1 MSGRITVLLL
11 VLLVP
16 ALQAQDEQ
24 QAVADVVVIV
34 DTSTS
39 MREAG
44 MDPERT
50 SLLVA
55 KLLTDIVPGELAVVR
70 LLDMVADKTLIP
82 SQPTGET
89 RPCAEDPNR
98 DCQVMEPSA
107 DWNAEARANRLG
119 AKIRP
124 SRADL
129 QFKSDL
135 DRHLEQRINN
145 SLFSLAFSAAQGVF
159 DARPGPDAPPKTVVW
174 LSDGRADDP
183 IELKEVVR
191 DLQDEGVRVEAIVF
205 GRGQTALA
213 EEAALNPLRVS
224 TPAELMKAFAGA
236 FRRMVRAPYE
246 VDQLVSSNPTF
257 EMKPHV
263 DEAWVVVYGDETLG
277 DVALDGPQ
285 GSLMA
290 DYAQDNRR
298 RAGAYRA
305 AYIRK
310 PTPGSWT
317 VRITGGGA
325 GAAYAVV
332 QRSALTPVLLDPST
346 ALAGTEVALTAAL
359 RAGLDGDLVD
369 LPDLLA
375 GLTIEASHE
384 GKSVRLSG
392 DASGRFR
399 GSTRFEN
406 IGDIPVRLHAVSPL
420 VDREGRA
427 VVQVT
432 SSFSYQGEDI
442 EIDLGTIGL
451 EEESCRALLIQ
462 AAEHKGTVQF
472 ELELLESLP
481 GGHLLEL
488 RTPSGTLRPDSDSVG
503 IAPGDNLQVCLLT
516 DDQAPISTAQ
526 GEPWLRLKVSGS
538 QDPGHRV
545 DIRLHW
551 QVNGLTFWQRWGW
564 LILLILLLLLIAIIV
579 AGYIVPERFSGALA
593 VTFVPDR
600 DELEEQTPQPV
611 KQWKGTGIGFYR
623 NARAYLHSNYRLSG
637 NAKGALAGLM
647 AEKGGLRV
655 VPGRGGSL
663 CRETLDGAW
672 EAVAS
677 GGRRARSGDVYRSG
691 ESGPYFRIS
700 TRTGR

>member
-11 VLLVP
+11 VLFAP

-70 LLDMVADKTLIP
+70 LLDLVADKTLIP
-82 SQPTGET
+82 SEPTGET
-89 RPCAEDPNR
+89 GPCAEDPNR
-98 DCQVMEPSA
+98 DCQVMKPSV
-107 DWNAEARANRLG
+107 DWNAEARAKRLG

-159 DARPGPDAPPKTVVW
+159 DARPGPDAPAKTVVW

-224 TPAELMKAFAGA
+224 TPAQLMKAFAGA

-246 VDQLVSSNPTF
+246 VDRLVSSNPIF

-285 GSLMA
+285 GRVRA
-290 DYAQDNRR
+290 DYAQDSRR

-305 AYIRK
+305 AYIRN
-310 PTPGSWT
+310 PAPGSWT
-317 VRITGGGA
+317 VRITGGGP

-346 ALAGTEVALTAAL
+346 ALAGTEVALTAAM

-375 GLTIEASHE
+375 GLTIEASHD
-384 GKSVRLSG
+384 GKSVR
-392 DASGRFR
+392 
-399 GSTRFEN
+399 
-406 IGDIPVRLHAVSPL
+406 
-420 VDREGRA
+420 
-427 VVQVT
+427 
-432 SSFSYQGEDI
+432 
-442 EIDLGTIGL
+442 
-451 EEESCRALLIQ
+451 
-462 AAEHKGTVQF
+462 
-472 ELELLESLP
+472 
-481 GGHLLEL
+481 
-488 RTPSGTLRPDSDSVG
+488 
-503 IAPGDNLQVCLLT
+503 
-516 DDQAPISTAQ
+516 
-526 GEPWLRLKVSGS
+526 
-538 QDPGHRV
+538 
-545 DIRLHW
+545 
-551 QVNGLTFWQRWGW
+551 
-564 LILLILLLLLIAIIV
+564 
-579 AGYIVPERFSGALA
+579 
-593 VTFVPDR
+593 
-600 DELEEQTPQPV
+600 
-611 KQWKGTGIGFYR
+611 
-623 NARAYLHSNYRLSG
+623 
-637 NAKGALAGLM
+637 
-647 AEKGGLRV
+647 
-655 VPGRGGSL
+655 
-663 CRETLDGAW
+663 
-672 EAVAS
+672 
-677 GGRRARSGDVYRSG
+677 
-691 ESGPYFRIS
+691 
-700 TRTGR
+700 

>member
-1 MSGRITVLLL
+1 MSGRIKVLLL
-11 VLLVP
+11 ALLAP
-16 ALQAQDEQ
+16 TLLAQDEQ
-24 QAVADVVVIV
+24 QAAADVVVIV

-89 RPCAEDPNR
+89 RPCAEDPNK
-98 DCQVMEPSA
+98 DCQVMQPSG
-107 DWNAEARANRLG
+107 DWNAEARAKRLG

-124 SRADL
+124 RRADL
-129 QFKSDL
+129 QYKSDL

-159 DARPGPDAPPKTVVW
+159 DARPEPDAPPKTVVW

-183 IELKEVVR
+183 IKLKEAVR
-191 DLQDEGVRVEAIVF
+191 DLQDEGVRIEAIVF
-205 GRGQTALA
+205 GRGETALA
-213 EEAALNPLRVS
+213 EEAALDPLRVS

-246 VDQLVSSNPTF
+246 IDHLVSSNPTF

-263 DEAWVVVYGDETLG
+263 DEAWVVVYGDATLAE
-277 DVALDGPQ
+277 VVMEGPQ
-285 GSLMA
+285 GSLRA
-290 DYAQDNRR
+290 DYAQDSRR

-310 PTPGSWT
+310 PAPGNWT
-317 VRITGGGA
+317 VRVTGGGA

-332 QRSALTPVLLDPST
+332 QRSALTPVLLEPST
-346 ALAGTEVALTAAL
+346 ALAGTEVALTAAM
-359 RAGLDGDLVD
+359 RAGLDGDLVN

-384 GKSVRLSG
+384 GKTVLLSG
-392 DASGRFR
+392 DAGGRFR

-406 IGDIPVRLHAVSPL
+406 IGDIPVRLHGVSPL
-420 VDREGRA
+420 VDRQGRGM
-427 VVQVT
+427 VKVT
-432 SSFSYQGEDI
+432 SSFSYQGGDI

-451 EEESCRALLIQ
+451 EAESCRALLIQ
-462 AAEHKGTVQF
+462 ATEHKGIVQF
-472 ELELLESLP
+472 DLELLDDLPSGHSL
-481 GGHLLEL
+481 EV
-488 RTPSGTLRPDSDSVG
+488 RTPSGTLRPDSDAAG

-516 DDQAPISTAQ
+516 DDQAPISTAL

-538 QDPGHRV
+538 EDPNHRA
-545 DIRLHW
+545 DIRLRW
-551 QVNGLTFWQRWGW
+551 QVDGLTFWQRWGW
-564 LILLILLLLLIAIIV
+564 LILLILLLLLIVFIV

-600 DELEEQTPQPV
+600 DELEEQSPQPV

-637 NAKGALAGLM
+637 NAKGALAGLL
-647 AEKGGLRV
+647 AEKGGLKV
-655 VPGRGGSL
+655 KPGRGAGL
-663 CRETLDGAW
+663 YRETLDGDW

-691 ESGPYFRIS
+691 QSGPYFRIS